1 MTDEIK
7 ISLNDLSKD
16 RFKES
21 LSLDKYLVGIRPEH
35 FILDKDSPV
44 RVKVSSVEMIGRYMV
59 VHFDLNN
66 QATKMIVDS
75 KLNIKPNDEI
85 GIAIDYS
92 SIYIFEED
100 GKRVY

>member
-1 MTDEIK
+1 M
-7 ISLNDLSKD
+7 
-16 RFKES
+16 
-21 LSLDKYLVGIRPEH
+21 
-35 FILDKDSPV
+35 DKDSPV

-75 KLNIKPNDEI
+75 KLNVKPNDEI